1 MDFYLS
7 QLMIQRDDFNNGV
20 TEVLINKKKNTKWNP
35 SSTVNINKKINN
47 YLTFDINELDI
58 IIEITGDRSNKI
70 IIILMIFN

>member
-1 MDFYLS
+1 MFDKAKKLNFRQCLEMDFYLS

-58 IIEITGDRSNKI
+58 IIEKQ
-70 IIILMIFN
+70 